1 MIYLII
7 TTCINNK
14 FGIQNY
20 EHRKNLYLYSIR
32 KTLEYIPKDIKVII
46 VENNG
51 KRQTYLDDLGI
62 DVHYTTNNSNTYFH
76 KGINELQDIYSVI
89 QTYNIQDDDTIIK
102 MTGRYHLLNDSF
114 VNFVINNNY
123 DAYVKYYN
131 VCTFKY
137 ELNDCV
143 LGLYAIKCKFLK
155 QFQYKNMNKSPEMEF
170 AEFTR
175 YLNHCEIKDL
185 GLRCCFADNL
195 KILDV

>member
-51 KRQTYLDDLGI
+51 KRTTYLDDLGV

-76 KGINELQDIYSVI
+76 KGINELQDIHSVI
-89 QTYNIQDDDTIIK
+89 QSYNIQDDDIIIK

-114 VNFVINNNY
+114 INFVLNNDY
-123 DAYVKYYN
+123 DAGVKYYN

-155 QFQYKNMNKSPEMEF
+155 
-170 AEFTR
+170 
-175 YLNHCEIKDL
+175 
-185 GLRCCFADNL
+185 
-195 KILDV
+195 

>member
-51 KRQTYLDDLGI
+51 KRQTYLDELGV

-76 KGINELQDIYSVI
+76 KGINELQDIHSVI
-89 QTYNIQDDDTIIK
+89 QTYNIHDDDTIIK

-114 VNFVINNNY
+114 INSVLNNHY

-143 LGLYAIKCKFLK
+143 LGLYAIKCRFLK
-155 QFQYKNMNKSPEMEF
+155 LFQYKNMNKSPEMEF

-175 YLNHCEIKDL
+175 SLNHFEIKDL